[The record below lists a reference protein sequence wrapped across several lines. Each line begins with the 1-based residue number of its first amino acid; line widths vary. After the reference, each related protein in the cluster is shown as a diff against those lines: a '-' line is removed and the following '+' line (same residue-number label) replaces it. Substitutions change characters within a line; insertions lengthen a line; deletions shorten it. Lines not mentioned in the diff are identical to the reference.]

1 MLISISECFY
11 ILLLFPGELVL
22 ETELDLFTLL
32 TVFSVSVIWVDINLT
47 NDLPLSY
54 LLLLDVYTF
63 LLDACDFSALLTV
76 SIFFFVMGGVIAYFT
91 TLGFVP
97 MSVFPYLTTVL
108 VVVTNEFSVSYKSP
122 LVFLNIIP
130 GFSYLFCNWSLIFED
145 MISVLGLLYQLNYK
159 IRVRFNSDIT

>member
-1 MLISISECFY
+1 
-11 ILLLFPGELVL
+11 
-22 ETELDLFTLL
+22 
-32 TVFSVSVIWVDINLT
+32 
-47 NDLPLSY
+47 
-54 LLLLDVYTF
+54 
-63 LLDACDFSALLTV
+63 
-76 SIFFFVMGGVIAYFT
+76 MGGVIAYFT

-122 LVFLNIIP
+122 LVFPNIIP